1 MMISKLTAAW
11 ATKMTLRAENETI
24 ETRIMNYLIGVLQGD
39 CLSLLLFILSVN
51 PLSFLL
57 KKLPGYKIGEPGKRR
72 YEHFTLAFCR

>member
-1 MMISKLTAAW
+1 MMISKLMTAW

-24 ETRIMNYLIGVLQGD
+24 ETRIINYLIGVLQGD

-57 KKLPGYKIGEPGKRR
+57 KKLPGYKIGEPRKRR
-72 YEHFTLAFCR
+72 YEHFALAFCR